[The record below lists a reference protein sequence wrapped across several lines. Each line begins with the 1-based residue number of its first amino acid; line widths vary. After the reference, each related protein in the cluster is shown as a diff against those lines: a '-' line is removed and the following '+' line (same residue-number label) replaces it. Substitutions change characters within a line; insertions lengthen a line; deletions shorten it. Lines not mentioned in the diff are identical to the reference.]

1 MKSCPS
7 CGEQSAD
14 EVAACPHCGAAFE
27 SAPAP
32 TVPQRPDA
40 GPAAVTLPGPSP
52 GIGRGAIAAIMI
64 TCVAAILGVA
74 LVIVLAVNSIGNSA
88 EDQFKQI
95 QYCLDHPR
103 APECR
108 PPSFPP

>member
-1 MKSCPS
+1 MTMKTCSN
-7 CGEQSAD
+7 CGERSPD
-14 EVAACPHCGAAFE
+14 EAATCPHCGAAFE
-27 SAPAP
+27 PAS
-32 TVPQRPDA
+32 TVPPRPDA
-40 GPAAVTLPGPSP
+40 GPVTAPLPAPAH
-52 GIGRGAIAAIMI
+52 GIGKGAIAAIVI
-64 TCVAAILGVA
+64 ACVAAILGVA

-103 APECR
+103 AQECR

>member
-1 MKSCPS
+1 MKTCSI
-7 CGEQSAD
+7 CGESSPD
-14 EVAACPHCGAAFE
+14 EVATCPHCGAAFDI
-27 SAPAP
+27 APAQ
-32 TVPQRPDA
+32 TVPQRPDTGPVTTPLPASRA
-40 GPAAVTLPGPSP
+40 GL
-52 GIGRGAIAAIMI
+52 GRGAIAAIVI
-64 TCVAAILGVA
+64 ACVAAVLGVA

-103 APECR
+103 AQECR

>member
-1 MKSCPS
+1 MKSCPN

-14 EVAACPHCGAAFE
+14 EVATCPHCGAALDIA
-27 SAPAP
+27 SAP
-32 TVPQRPDA
+32 TVPRRPDA
-40 GPAAVTLPGPSP
+40 GAAAVALPGPSR
-52 GIGRGAIAAIMI
+52 GIGRGAIAAIVI
-64 TCVAAILGVA
+64 ACVGAILGVA

-95 QYCLDHPR
+95 QHCLDHPR
-103 APECR
+103 ARECR

>member
-1 MKSCPS
+1 MKSCPN
-7 CGEQSAD
+7 CGERSTD
-14 EVAACPHCGAAFE
+14 EAVTCPHCGAAFD
-27 SAPAP
+27 SATAS

-40 GPAAVTLPGPSP
+40 DRVTTPLPAPVHRMSG
-52 GIGRGAIAAIMI
+52 GAIAAIVVA
-64 TCVAAILGVA
+64 CVAAILGVA

-95 QYCLDHPR
+95 QYCLEHPR
-103 APECR
+103 ARECR